1 MQNNA
6 EIRTVNTSGNA
17 GSEIDNL
24 NIEVD
29 NIEIP
34 ILDGSS
40 KKYSELISK
49 VGTVHQ
55 NKEKN
60 I

>member
-1 MQNNA
+1 MLKLELVEHLLA
-6 EIRTVNTSGNA
+6 AIA

-40 KKYSELISK
+40 K
-49 VGTVHQ
+49 
-55 NKEKN
+55 N
-60 I
+60 IVS